1 MRRLLILVGGIF
13 LAALCA
19 PQGVR
24 AQLAHP
30 PLPCSMLS
38 DEPCNRAACGV
49 FHRGP
54 CFPNHGVSIG
64 ETPRLTTVAASE
76 EGAQDKPP
84 EDRRDAGQLVN
95 SLHDMFEA
103 IRGCWEP
110 PPPDKARPGMEY
122 TVMFAFK
129 RNGEL
134 MAPARMT
141 YVTHDVPDD
150 VRGAYRDAIDAAL
163 KRCTPMHFSI
173 GMGGAIAGRP
183 LFIRFFDDR
192 IMIEN
197 FKGGDS
203 SGK

>member
-1 MRRLLILVGGIF
+1 MLMGRLLILVGGIL

-19 PQGVR
+19 P
-24 AQLAHP
+24 LAYP
-30 PLPCSMLS
+30 RSPCSVLS
-38 DEPCNRAACGV
+38 DEPCFPDHGAAV
-49 FHRGP
+49 
-54 CFPNHGVSIG
+54 G
-64 ETPRLTTVAASE
+64 ETRRMTAAASE
-76 EGAQDKPP
+76 ESAQDKPP
-84 EDRRDAGQLVN
+84 EDHHEEGQLIN
-95 SLHDMFEA
+95 SLHDMFVA

-122 TVMFAFK
+122 TVMFAFR

-141 YVTHDVPDD
+141 YVTHDVPDE
-150 VRGAYRDAIDAAL
+150 VRDAYRDAIDAAL
-163 KRCTPMHFSI
+163 KRCSPMHFSI

>member
-1 MRRLLILVGGIF
+1 MGRPLILVGGIF
-13 LAALCA
+13 WAALCT
-19 PQGVR
+19 PQEAR
-24 AQLAHP
+24 AQGAYP
-30 PLPCSMLS
+30 PCSALS
-38 DEPCNRAACGV
+38 AEPCNPAICRV
-49 FHRGP
+49 FRHGP
-54 CFPNHGVSIG
+54 CFPDHGVPIS
-64 ETPRLTTVAASE
+64 ETPRMMVAASGE
-76 EGAQDKPP
+76 SAQDKPP
-84 EDRRDAGQLVN
+84 EDRRDDEPLVN
-95 SLHDMFEA
+95 SLHDMFAA

-122 TVMFAFK
+122 TVMFSFR

-141 YVTHDVPDD
+141 YVTHDVPDE
-150 VRGAYRDAIDAAL
+150 VRDAYRDAIDATL

-173 GMGGAIAGRP
+173 GMGAAVAGRP